1 MGMLTGKT
9 ALVTG
14 GSRGIGRA
22 VSLRLAAEGALVA
35 VHYGGDDEAAKQTVA
50 LIEEGGGQAFA
61 VRARFGAKSQEGVRG
76 ASAAEGVEGV
86 RGAEGVGSIKG
97 VEGVE
102 GGVGVTG
109 VEGAQEGRGVE
120 GAVERLFEGLADGL
134 AGRGLDILVNN
145 AGIAST
151 VPIAHL
157 TPAEFER
164 VMTINVTT
172 PFFVIQRA
180 LPLLNDGGRIINMG
194 STASRLAVT
203 TQIGYTISK
212 AALEAMAPTLANE
225 LGRRGITVNT
235 VAPGAV
241 RTDMTAG
248 YTSIPEVVAALESI
262 TALGRLGEPEDVA
275 DVVGFLAG
283 PAGRWVT
290 GQTIDVSGGTYLGPL
305 A

>member
-1 MGMLTGKT
+1 MNVLTGRT

-22 VSLRLAAEGALVA
+22 VALRLAAEGALVA
-35 VHYGGDDEAAKQTVA
+35 VHYGGNEEAAKETVA
-50 LIEEGGGQAFA
+50 RIEEAGGRAFA
-61 VRARFGAKSQEGVRG
+61 VRARFGEDG
-76 ASAAEGVEGV
+76 AGDRLFDELAAGLARAG
-86 RGAEGVGSIKG
+86 R
-97 VEGVE
+97 
-102 GGVGVTG
+102 
-109 VEGAQEGRGVE
+109 EGA
-120 GAVERLFEGLADGL
+120 
-134 AGRGLDILVNN
+134 GLDILVNN

-151 VPIAHL
+151 NPIAQV
-157 TPAEFER
+157 TPAELGRLLE
-164 VMTINVTT
+164 VNVAT

-194 STASRLAVT
+194 STASRFAVT

-212 AALEAMAPTLANE
+212 AALESMAPSLANE

-248 YTSIPEVVAALESI
+248 YTSIPEVVAGLESI

-283 PAGRWVT
+283 PQGRWVT
-290 GQTIDVSGGTYLGPL
+290 GQTVDVSGGTFLGPI
-305 A
+305 AP

>member
-1 MGMLTGKT
+1 MGVLAGKT

-22 VSLRLAAEGALVA
+22 VALRLAAEGALIA
-35 VHYGGDDEAAKQTVA
+35 VHYAGNDEAAKETVA
-50 LIEEGGGQAFA
+50 RIEEAGGQAFTI
-61 VRARFGAKSQEGVRG
+61 RARFGEA
-76 ASAAEGVEGV
+76 
-86 RGAEGVGSIKG
+86 
-97 VEGVE
+97 
-102 GGVGVTG
+102 
-109 VEGAQEGRGVE
+109 
-120 GAVERLFEGLADGL
+120 GAVDELFEGLTAGL
-134 AGRGLDILVNN
+134 AGRGLDVLVNN
-145 AGIAST
+145 AGIGSAK
-151 VPIAHL
+151 PISQT
-157 TPAEFER
+157 TPEELDR
-164 VMTINVTT
+164 VLAINVST

-194 STASRLAVT
+194 STASRFAVT

-212 AALEAMAPTLANE
+212 AALASMAPTLANE

-241 RTDMTAG
+241 RTDMTAS
-248 YTSIPEVVAALESI
+248 YTSIPEVVAGLESI

-283 PAGRWVT
+283 PQGRWVT

-305 A
+305 V